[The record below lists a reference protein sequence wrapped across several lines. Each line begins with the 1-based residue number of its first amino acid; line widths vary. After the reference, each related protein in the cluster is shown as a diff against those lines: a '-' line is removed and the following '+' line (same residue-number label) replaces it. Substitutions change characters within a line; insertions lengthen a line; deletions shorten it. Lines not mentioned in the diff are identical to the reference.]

1 MNCTIFCG
9 NIVRD
14 IELRYSSSGTEFLT
28 NTIAVARNFKNAE
41 GEYDTDF
48 INFKAFGSKAKYLS
62 YAKKGDRILIKGR
75 LQTGSYQTEAGE
87 TRYTTDVMVD
97 EVKILSGSKKDKEP
111 VVDNKSTEQT
121 DIYADFGDTVV
132 IDDNFL
138 D

>member
-14 IELRYSSSGTEFLT
+14 VELRYSSSGTEFLS

-41 GEYDTDF
+41 GDYDTDF
-48 INFKAFGSKAKYLS
+48 INFKAFGSKAKYIA
-62 YAKKGDRILIKGR
+62 YAKKGERILIKGR

-87 TRYTTDVMVD
+87 TRYTAEVIVD
-97 EVKILSGSKKDKEP
+97 EARLLSPAKSKEP
-111 VVDNKSTEQT
+111 TMDTDKKVEQP
-121 DIYADFGDTVV
+121 DIYADFGDEVV